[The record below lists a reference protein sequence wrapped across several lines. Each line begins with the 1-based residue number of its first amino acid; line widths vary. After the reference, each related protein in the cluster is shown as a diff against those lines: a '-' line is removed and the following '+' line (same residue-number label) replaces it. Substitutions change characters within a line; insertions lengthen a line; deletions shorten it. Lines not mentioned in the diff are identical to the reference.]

1 MKEKYEQR
9 YLARRHDSWVLLGVY
24 VIRGTDTHV
33 SIGEHRTPDNRKA
46 SKHSM
51 DITTQARRTTR
62 KGISMVTF
70 PFSTNSYTR
79 LGTLSS
85 SGIDRPYRRATS
97 VCVSYER
104 NNILTPY
111 SSAGERTG
119 NISRFPKQTVTRL
132 HPISEGVTKRRKTK
146 PKGGTADVMPTIRNR
161 TRQRI
166 GVLGLVIS
174 ASFLS
179 QRNGQVWRTVTT
191 HKRHRRHQEGN
202 TLLRNTPH
210 RQDGTSGVFPATP
223 IWRRRLDTA
232 TQKIP
237 STGDGLITV
246 LFPTRD

>member
-1 MKEKYEQR
+1 MKEKYAQR
-9 YLARRHDSWVLLGVY
+9 HRARRHDSWVLLEVY

-33 SIGEHRTPDNRKA
+33 SIGGHRTPANRKA

-51 DITTQARRTTR
+51 DITTQAHRTTR
-62 KGISMVTF
+62 KGSFMVTY
-70 PFSTNSYTR
+70 PYSTNSYTP

-104 NNILTPY
+104 NNTLTLY

-119 NISRFPKQTVTRL
+119 TISRFPKQTVIRPRL
-132 HPISEGVTKRRKTK
+132 ISGDVGKRRKTTH
-146 PKGGTADVMPTIRNR
+146 KGGTAVVIPTIRSQ

-166 GVLGLVIS
+166 GVLGLATS
-174 ASFLS
+174 ASFTS
-179 QRNGQVWRTVTT
+179 QRNERAWQTVTT
-191 HKRHRRHQEGN
+191 RKRYEQRRGGI

-210 RQDGTSGVFPATP
+210 LQDETSDVCLVTP

-246 LFPTRD
+246 LSPTQD